1 MIKPVGDDV
10 PMLNL
15 GQPINL
21 GQRMPID
28 LSQFGSTN
36 DQPSFSSVLK
46 QALDHVNSLQQDSTS
61 RMRAIET
68 GASTDLVGAMIAAQ
82 KSSLSFQALMQVR
95 NKVVSAYEEVM
106 RMQI

>member
-1 MIKPVGDDV
+1 MIKPIGDEAS
-10 PMLNL
+10 MLKL

-46 QALDHVNSLQQDSTS
+46 QALDHVNSLQQDSS
-61 RMRAIET
+61 SKMRAIET

>member
-1 MIKPVGDDV
+1 MIKPIGDEASL
-10 PMLNL
+10 LNL
-15 GQPINL
+15 GQPVNL

-28 LSQFGSTN
+28 LSQFGRAD
-36 DQPSFSSVLK
+36 DQPSFSSLLK
-46 QALDHVNSLQQDSTS
+46 QALDHVNSLQQDSS
-61 RMRAIET
+61 NRMHAIET